1 MRLWSPADPAMMLR
15 RGRRVDRTHAG
26 TGTLVMLCVLAACLA
41 PSSASAEVIR
51 LSGGRTLSVKAHR
64 ADGESI
70 VLTLRAGGEIVC
82 PRSMVTDILPD
93 EVPYPE
99 PEPTVGALPAVMPAA
114 GSGPFRDLIAAAAER
129 HGVSPSLVQAVIEV
143 ESNFEHRA
151 RSRKGAMGLM
161 QLMPSTARQYAV
173 TNPYDPRSNIDAG
186 TRHLRMLLDR
196 FDVSR
201 ALAAYNAG
209 EGAVR
214 RFGGIPPYPETRSY
228 VRRILRLVEAAP

>member
-1 MRLWSPADPAMMLR
+1 MPSG
-15 RGRRVDRTHAG
+15 GRRVEGARACKDGAA
-26 TGTLVMLCVLAACLA
+26 VLCVVVACLT
-41 PSSASAEVIR
+41 PSTAAAEIIR

-64 ADGESI
+64 DEGESI

-82 PRSMVTDILPD
+82 PRSMVAEILPD

-99 PEPTVGALPAVMPAA
+99 PLTEPADDLRQVASEVSA
-114 GSGPFRDLIAAAAER
+114 GRFRDLIANAAER
-129 HGVSPSLVQAVIEV
+129 HGVSPSLVRAVIEV
-143 ESNFEHRA
+143 ESNFEQRA

-161 QLMPSTARQYAV
+161 QLMPDTARQYAV
-173 TNPYDPRSNIDAG
+173 ANPYDPRSNIDAG

-228 VRRILRLVEAAP
+228 VRRILRLVDAAH

>member
-1 MRLWSPADPAMMLR
+1 MPLPGPRA
-15 RGRRVDRTHAG
+15 GRARSCKGSIAA
-26 TGTLVMLCVLAACLA
+26 LCAVAACLT
-41 PSSASAEVIR
+41 PSSVAADIVR
-51 LSGGRTLSVKAHR
+51 LNGGRTLSVKAHR
-64 ADGESI
+64 EDGQSI

-82 PRSMVTDILPD
+82 PRSLVAEILPD

-99 PEPTVGALPAVMPAA
+99 PEPVAVVDLPSVTREEP
-114 GSGPFRDLIAAAAER
+114 GPFGDLIAAAAER
-129 HGVSPSLVQAVIEV
+129 HGVSPGLVQAVIEV

-173 TNPYDPRSNIDAG
+173 ANPYDPRSNIDAG

-228 VRRILRLVEAAP
+228 VRRILRLVEAAR

>member
-1 MRLWSPADPAMMLR
+1 MVL
-15 RGRRVDRTHAG
+15 
-26 TGTLVMLCVLAACLA
+26 LCAVAACLV
-41 PSSASAEVIR
+41 PSRATAEIIR

-64 ADGESI
+64 DEGESI

-82 PRSMVTDILPD
+82 PRGMVAEILPD
-93 EVPYPE
+93 EVAYPDPPPE
-99 PEPTVGALPAVMPAA
+99 PAASTPHDVPGTGA
-114 GSGPFRDLIAAAAER
+114 GPFRALIAAAAER
-129 HGVSPSLVQAVIEV
+129 HGVSPSLVHAVIEV

-161 QLMPSTARQYAV
+161 QLMPGTARQYAV
-173 TNPYDPRSNIDAG
+173 ANPYDPRSNIDAG

-209 EGAVR
+209 EGAVKK
-214 RFGGIPPYPETRSY
+214 FKGIPPYRETRNY
-228 VRRILRLVEAAP
+228 VSRILSLATPTG

>member
-1 MRLWSPADPAMMLR
+1 MPSV
-15 RGRRVDRTHAG
+15 GRRFEGARTCKGGAA
-26 TGTLVMLCVLAACLA
+26 VLCVVVACLT
-41 PSSASAEVIR
+41 PSTAAAEILR

-64 ADGESI
+64 DEGESI

-82 PRSMVTDILPD
+82 PRSMVAEILPD

-99 PEPTVGALPAVMPAA
+99 PLTEPADDLRQVASEVSA
-114 GSGPFRDLIAAAAER
+114 GRFRDLIANAAER
-129 HGVSPSLVQAVIEV
+129 HGVSPNLVRAVIEV
-143 ESNFEHRA
+143 ESNFEQRA

-161 QLMPSTARQYAV
+161 QLMPDTARQYAV
-173 TNPYDPRSNIDAG
+173 ANPYDPRSNIDAG

-228 VRRILRLVEAAP
+228 VRRILRLVDAAH

>member
-1 MRLWSPADPAMMLR
+1 MPAYPRRLRARACM
-15 RGRRVDRTHAG
+15 GRVVVFCGIAW
-26 TGTLVMLCVLAACLA
+26 CVAPLSAA
-41 PSSASAEVIR
+41 AEIIR
-51 LSGGRTLSVKAHR
+51 LTGGRTLSVKAHR
-64 ADGESI
+64 DQGESI

-82 PRSMVTDILPD
+82 PRSMVAEILPD

-99 PEPTVGALPAVMPAA
+99 PQADAAMQLPEVAGEAA
-114 GSGPFRDLIAAAAER
+114 PGPFGDLIAEAAER
-129 HGVSPSLVQAVIEV
+129 HGVSPSLVHAVIAV

-161 QLMPSTARQYAV
+161 QLMPGTARQYAV
-173 TNPYDPRSNIDAG
+173 ANPYDPRSNIDAG

-214 RFGGIPPYPETRSY
+214 RFGGIPPFPETRSY
-228 VRRILRLVEAAP
+228 VRRILRLVKAAR

>member
-1 MRLWSPADPAMMLR
+1 M
-15 RGRRVDRTHAG
+15 GRVVVFCGIAW
-26 TGTLVMLCVLAACLA
+26 CVAPSLAA
-41 PSSASAEVIR
+41 AEIIR
-51 LSGGRTLSVKAHR
+51 LTGGRTLSVKAHR
-64 ADGESI
+64 DEGESI

-82 PRSMVTDILPD
+82 PRSMVAEILPD

-99 PEPTVGALPAVMPAA
+99 PQADAAMQLPEVAGEAA
-114 GSGPFRDLIAAAAER
+114 PGPFGDLIAEAAER
-129 HGVSPSLVQAVIEV
+129 YGVSPSLVHAVIAV

-161 QLMPSTARQYAV
+161 QLMPGTARQYAV
-173 TNPYDPRSNIDAG
+173 ANPYDPRSNIDAG

-196 FDVSR
+196 FEVSR

-209 EGAVR
+209 EAAVR

-228 VRRILRLVEAAP
+228 VRRILRLVKAAR

>member
-1 MRLWSPADPAMMLR
+1 MPAYPRRLRARACM
-15 RGRRVDRTHAG
+15 GRVVVFCGIAW
-26 TGTLVMLCVLAACLA
+26 CVA
-41 PSSASAEVIR
+41 PSAAAEIIR
-51 LSGGRTLSVKAHR
+51 LNGGRTLSVKAHR
-64 ADGESI
+64 DEGESI

-82 PRSMVTDILPD
+82 PRSMVAEILPD

-99 PEPTVGALPAVMPAA
+99 PQADAAMQLPEVAGEAAL
-114 GSGPFRDLIAAAAER
+114 GPFGDLIAAAAER
-129 HGVSPSLVQAVIEV
+129 HGVSPSLVHAVIAV
-143 ESNFEHRA
+143 ESNFKHRA

-161 QLMPSTARQYAV
+161 QLMPGTARQYAV
-173 TNPYDPRSNIDAG
+173 ANPYDPRSNIDAG

-209 EGAVR
+209 EEAVR

-228 VRRILRLVEAAP
+228 VRRILRLVKAAR

>member
-1 MRLWSPADPAMMLR
+1 M
-15 RGRRVDRTHAG
+15 GRIIVFCGIA
-26 TGTLVMLCVLAACLA
+26 AACLS
-41 PSSASAEVIR
+41 PASAAAEIIR
-51 LSGGRTLSVKAHR
+51 LRGGRTLSVKAHR
-64 ADGESI
+64 DEGESI

-82 PRSMVTDILPD
+82 PRGMVAEILPD

-99 PEPTVGALPAVMPAA
+99 PQPEAAVHLPSITGGAAPGLF
-114 GSGPFRDLIAAAAER
+114 GDLIADAAER
-129 HGVSPSLVQAVIEV
+129 HGVSPSLLQAVIAV

-161 QLMPSTARQYAV
+161 QLMPGTARQYAV
-173 TNPYDPRSNIDAG
+173 ANPYDPRSNIDAG

-228 VRRILRLVEAAP
+228 VRRILRLVEAAR